1 MEYASLTFIFIFLP
15 QVLCFY
21 YLLSLI
27 KSKVLS
33 GKLQNILLFSAGLVF
48 YAFAAGF
55 SGLAFIIVYLSANH
69 MLGLL
74 IEKCENRKP
83 VFILSVLINV
93 LALLFFKYNGMVLDI
108 VSDLVSGQ
116 GSIRQHLIFLGNYT
130 GSAGGLLLPFA
141 FSFIVFQCISY
152 LADVYCGKIHAE
164 RNYFSFLLLMLL
176 FVKTAQGPI
185 MHYEDLSPQIIRRH
199 SIEEF
204 SSGISRFCKGLAKKA
219 LLADTLAKAVNAVWL
234 IDVSEIS
241 TDVAWLGSILYALQ
255 IYFDFS
261 GYSDMA
267 IGLGKMF
274 GFRIIEN
281 FNLPYIS
288 LSVREFWRRWHIS
301 LSSWFKEYLYI
312 PLGGNRKGNAR
323 TLLNLFIVFLATG
336 IWHGANLTFFVWG
349 IYYALFVIIERLFL
363 GDFLKKKHLKILSWL
378 YTMFV
383 VNIGWVIFRAPCL
396 LDALRYIKAMFIF
409 RPSADGIVALSFLN
423 LETLVFLITGMLVS
437 CPVISL
443 FKRIS
448 AKIKVP
454 VKAVA
459 LSVLSIILFILSC
472 LWILDSSYMPSI
484 YAAF

>member
-1 MEYASLTFIFIFLP
+1 M
-15 QVLCFY
+15 
-21 YLLSLI
+21 
-27 KSKVLS
+27 
-33 GKLQNILLFSAGLVF
+33 
-48 YAFAAGF
+48 
-55 SGLAFIIVYLSANH
+55 
-69 MLGLL
+69 
-74 IEKCENRKP
+74 
-83 VFILSVLINV
+83 
-93 LALLFFKYNGMVLDI
+93 
-108 VSDLVSGQ
+108 
-116 GSIRQHLIFLGNYT
+116 
-130 GSAGGLLLPFA
+130 
-141 FSFIVFQCISY
+141 
-152 LADVYCGKIHAE
+152 
-164 RNYFSFLLLMLL
+164 
-176 FVKTAQGPI
+176 
-185 MHYEDLSPQIIRRH
+185 
-199 SIEEF
+199 
-204 SSGISRFCKGLAKKA
+204 
-219 LLADTLAKAVNAVWL
+219 LADTLAKAVNAVWL

-241 TDVAWLGSILYALQ
+241 TDVAWLGSILYTLQ

-423 LETLVFLITGMLVS
+423 LETLVFLITGILVS